1 MANRYV
7 SVEHVLALLQN
18 SAEMLP
24 IGAKDLEKLMD
35 VVANMLPSKSKD
47 FVGAPASV
55 VENKRLDG
63 AAQSLKRK
71 ALDLEDLDKDDYALL
86 EEASAESLKRKA
98 LEEEEASTKFTESR
112 ACKRYN
118 LRKKNKKQHTSEKPK
133 RLLSIELG
141 QVVERLG
148 VVPANSPQ
156 RLHFS
161 LAHSPP
167 LSARSQE
174 LQQVIVESIIVYQ
187 QERHWEAGAD
197 PPQLDQSQHLE
208 ISSMLPTLPGKARNA
223 VRSDGALRTPASTRP
238 CFRAEKNL
246 IARMVF
252 PCSSTP
258 GRAVEQ
264 QSNLGGT
271 RRTYN
276 LAMILETMLFSPL
289 ARASWLEGSEDG
301 MAWTRALEG
310 EISMTNA
317 SPKSGNQAL
326 CCSKSSPTYI
336 QEFES
341 RSSADEKLGCG
352 AVNNPP

>member
-1 MANRYV
+1 
-7 SVEHVLALLQN
+7 
-18 SAEMLP
+18 
-24 IGAKDLEKLMD
+24 MD

-63 AAQSLKRK
+63 GAQSLKRK
-71 ALDLEDLDKDDYALL
+71 ALDLEDLDKDDHALL
-86 EEASAESLKRKA
+86 EEESAESLKRKA

-112 ACKRYN
+112 ACK
-118 LRKKNKKQHTSEKPK
+118 
-133 RLLSIELG
+133 
-141 QVVERLG
+141 
-148 VVPANSPQ
+148 
-156 RLHFS
+156 
-161 LAHSPP
+161 SPP

-174 LQQVIVESIIVYQ
+174 LQQVVYQ

-208 ISSMLPTLPGKARNA
+208 DLVHASNA
-223 VRSDGALRTPASTRP
+223 AGQSQERGAIGRSVTYSRIN
-238 CFRAEKNL
+238 E
-246 IARMVF
+246 
-252 PCSSTP
+252 
-258 GRAVEQ
+258 AVLSRREE
-264 QSNLGGT
+264 SNCKD
-271 RRTYN
+271 
-276 LAMILETMLFSPL
+276 
-289 ARASWLEGSEDG
+289 GSEDG
-301 MAWTRALEG
+301 LAWTRALEG

-341 RSSADEKLGCG
+341 RSSADEVGREILSCYDLVQKLGCG